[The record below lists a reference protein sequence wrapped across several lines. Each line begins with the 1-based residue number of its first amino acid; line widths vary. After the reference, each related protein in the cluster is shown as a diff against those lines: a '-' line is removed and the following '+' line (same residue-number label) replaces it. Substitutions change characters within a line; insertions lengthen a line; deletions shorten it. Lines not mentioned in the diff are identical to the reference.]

1 MVNKLSVEQV
11 KGEVLRF
18 WNAFT
23 DKSASQLME
32 FYAPESTVFSSV
44 SNRSEPGRLAA
55 ARRQREYF
63 HAKSSL
69 RATVG
74 NIDVI
79 LLGDGAAAIASYTFQ
94 FHASKVASTAG
105 VPSEEDIRNGRA
117 SHVFA
122 LDADGKV
129 RIMHEHLSAIEKG

>member
-105 VPSEEDIRNGRA
+105 SASEEDIRNGRA

>member
-1 MVNKLSVEQV
+1 MVQKIGVEQV

-23 DKSASQLME
+23 DKSASQLMD

-63 HAKSSL
+63 HAKSTI

-79 LLGDGAAAIASYTFQ
+79 LLGDAAAIASYTFQ

-105 VPSEEDIRNGRA
+105 LASEEDIRNGRA

-122 LDADGKV
+122 LDP
-129 RIMHEHLSAIEKG
+129 E